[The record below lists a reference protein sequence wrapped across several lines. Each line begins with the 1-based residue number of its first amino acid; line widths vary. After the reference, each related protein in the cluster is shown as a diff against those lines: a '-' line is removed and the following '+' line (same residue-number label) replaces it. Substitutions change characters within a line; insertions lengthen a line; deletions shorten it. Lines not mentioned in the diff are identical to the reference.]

1 MDIKYQDEILKLSR
15 LIISCS
21 SLLVCIFISCRI
33 LGIIFGIT
41 GDYHVIP
48 TIFLLSILGY
58 YITIGCLYWTIII
71 TYQIRNPIK

>member
-1 MDIKYQDEILKLSR
+1 MCKNYIMDIKYQDEILKLSR

-21 SLLVCIFISCRI
+21 SLLVCIFISCGI

-48 TIFLLSILGY
+48 TIFLLSSEFFYFGR
-58 YITIGCLYWTIII
+58 
-71 TYQIRNPIK
+71 YQNVEFYHQRSY